1 MEGSGILPRPNPESW
16 GKIYNKDLFFQESKI
31 LRLAT
36 KLEAILYLKG
46 RALTV
51 DEMAIAANCDL
62 AMVEEGLLELM
73 TDYAHRDSALEV
85 VETNEGYCLQLRS
98 SYQNLIDELVPAELG
113 VGTLRTLAVIAL
125 KHPLVQTDLIELR
138 GSSAYQHVQELVE
151 LGLVR
156 KRKQTEGRSFWL
168 EITDKFH
175 QYFETDQE
183 SLALLSL
190 SPGAEET
197 EEMEVSLE
205 RF

>member
-1 MEGSGILPRPNPESW
+1 M
-16 GKIYNKDLFFQESKI
+16 
-31 LRLAT
+31 
-36 KLEAILYLKG
+36 
-46 RALTV
+46 
-51 DEMAIAANCDL
+51 
-62 AMVEEGLLELM
+62 
-73 TDYAHRDSALEV
+73 
-85 VETNEGYCLQLRS
+85 
-98 SYQNLIDELVPAELG
+98 PAELG